1 MTEIVERTHG
11 GAILVPLE
19 SKFLERR
26 TLFIEGQI
34 DSELADSFKRQMW
47 YLLSVDNS
55 KVINIILNS
64 PGGEIQAGLLINDII
79 QDCVAPIN
87 IICTGIAYS
96 MAAVILAGGQK
107 GRRFILK
114 NSEVMIHE
122 PLLLGSGASG
132 NCSSIKATSDR
143 LLKKKKALDNI
154 LSNHTG
160 RSLKEIAKKSKEDCY
175 FSAEEAIAFGLC
187 DKIISFNEIV
197 EGENV

>member
-11 GAILVPLE
+11 GTVLVSLE
-19 SKFLERR
+19 TKFLEKR
-26 TLFIEGQI
+26 TIFIEGEI
-34 DSELADSFKRQMW
+34 DAEVANSFKRRMW
-47 YLLSVDNS
+47 YLLSVDNL
-55 KVINIILNS
+55 KAINIILNS
-64 PGGEIQAGLLINDII
+64 PGGEIQAGLLLYDII
-79 QDCVAPIN
+79 QDCVVPIN

-122 PLLLGSGASG
+122 PLLTGSGASG

-143 LLKKKKALDNI
+143 LLKKKKEIDNI
-154 LSNHTG
+154 LSKHTG
-160 RSLKEIAKKSKEDCY
+160 RSLKEIAKKSKADCY

-197 EGENV
+197 EGETV